1 MKNELFEKAE
11 LIKDVMNIKEAV
23 KFIVEKSGSIYY
35 ENLLNSEDFNKE
47 EEIEDIRELFGIWLE
62 EFDWTEEE
70 KNFMRN
76 F

>member
-1 MKNELFEKAE
+1 
-11 LIKDVMNIKEAV
+11 MNIKEAV

-35 ENLLNSEDFNKE
+35 EDLLNREDYNKE
-47 EEIEDIRELFGIWLE
+47 EEIEDIRELFRIWLE

-70 KNFMRN
+70 KKFMRN

>member
-1 MKNELFEKAE
+1 
-11 LIKDVMNIKEAV
+11 MNIKEAV

-62 EFDWTEEE
+62 EFNWTEEE

>member
-1 MKNELFEKAE
+1 
-11 LIKDVMNIKEAV
+11 MNIKEAI

-35 ENLLNSEDFNKE
+35 ENLLNSEDYNKE
-47 EEIEDIRELFGIWLE
+47 EEIEGIRELFGIWLE

>member
-1 MKNELFEKAE
+1 
-11 LIKDVMNIKEAV
+11 MNIKEAV
-23 KFIVEKSGSIYY
+23 KFIVEKGGSIYY
-35 ENLLNSEDFNKE
+35 ENLLDSEDYNEE

>member
-1 MKNELFEKAE
+1 
-11 LIKDVMNIKEAV
+11 MNIKEAV
-23 KFIVEKSGSIYY
+23 EFIVEKGGSIYY
-35 ENLLNSEDFNKE
+35 ENLLDSEDFNEE

>member
-1 MKNELFEKAE
+1 
-11 LIKDVMNIKEAV
+11 MNIKEAV
-23 KFIVEKSGSIYY
+23 KFIVERSGSIYY
-35 ENLLNSEDFNKE
+35 ENLLNSEDYNKE
-47 EEIEDIRELFGIWLE
+47 EEIEGIRELFGIWLE

>member
-1 MKNELFEKAE
+1 
-11 LIKDVMNIKEAV
+11 MNIKEAI

-35 ENLLNSEDFNKE
+35 ENLLNSEDYNKE
-47 EEIEDIRELFGIWLE
+47 EEIEGIRELFGIWLE
-62 EFDWTEEE
+62 KFDWTEKE

>member
-1 MKNELFEKAE
+1 
-11 LIKDVMNIKEAV
+11 MNIKEVV
-23 KFIVEKSGSIYY
+23 KFIVEKGGSIYY
-35 ENLLNSEDFNKE
+35 ENLLDSEDFNEE

>member
-1 MKNELFEKAE
+1 
-11 LIKDVMNIKEAV
+11 MNIKEAI

-35 ENLLNSEDFNKE
+35 ENLLNSEDYNKE
-47 EEIEDIRELFGIWLE
+47 EEIEGIRELFGIWLE

-70 KNFMRN
+70 KKFMRN

>member
-1 MKNELFEKAE
+1 
-11 LIKDVMNIKEAV
+11 MNIKEAV
-23 KFIVEKSGSIYY
+23 KFIVEKGGSIYY
-35 ENLLNSEDFNKE
+35 ENLLDSEDFNEE

>member
-1 MKNELFEKAE
+1 
-11 LIKDVMNIKEAV
+11 MNIKEAV
-23 KFIVEKSGSIYY
+23 KFIVEKGGSIYY
-35 ENLLNSEDFNKE
+35 ENLLNSEDFNEE

>member
-1 MKNELFEKAE
+1 
-11 LIKDVMNIKEAV
+11 MNIKEAV

-70 KNFMRN
+70 KKFMRN

>member
-1 MKNELFEKAE
+1 
-11 LIKDVMNIKEAV
+11 MNIKEVV
-23 KFIVEKSGSIYY
+23 KFIVEKGGSIYY

-47 EEIEDIRELFGIWLE
+47 EEIEDVRELFGIWLE

-70 KNFMRN
+70 KKFMRN

>member
-1 MKNELFEKAE
+1 
-11 LIKDVMNIKEAV
+11 MNIKEAI

-35 ENLLNSEDFNKE
+35 EDLLNREDYNKE
-47 EEIEDIRELFGIWLE
+47 EEIEGIRELFGIWLE

-70 KNFMRN
+70 KKFMRN

>member
-1 MKNELFEKAE
+1 
-11 LIKDVMNIKEAV
+11 MNIKEAV
-23 KFIVEKSGSIYY
+23 KFIVEKGGSIYY
-35 ENLLNSEDFNKE
+35 ENLLNSEDYNKE
-47 EEIEDIRELFGIWLE
+47 EEIEGIRELFGIWLE

>member
-1 MKNELFEKAE
+1 
-11 LIKDVMNIKEAV
+11 MNIKEVV
-23 KFIVEKSGSIYY
+23 KFIVEKGGSIYY
-35 ENLLNSEDFNKE
+35 ENLLDSEDYNKE

-76 F
+76 FLK

>member
-1 MKNELFEKAE
+1 MF
-11 LIKDVMNIKEAV
+11 MNIKEAV
-23 KFIVEKSGSIYY
+23 KFIVEKGGSIYY

-62 EFDWTEEE
+62 EFNWTEEE
-70 KNFMRN
+70 KKFMRN

>member
-1 MKNELFEKAE
+1 
-11 LIKDVMNIKEAV
+11 MNIKEAV
-23 KFIVEKSGSIYY
+23 KFIVEKGGSIYY

-62 EFDWTEEE
+62 EFNWTEEE
-70 KNFMRN
+70 KKFMRN

>member
-1 MKNELFEKAE
+1 
-11 LIKDVMNIKEAV
+11 MNIKEAV
-23 KFIVEKSGSIYY
+23 KFIVEKGGSIYY

-62 EFDWTEEE
+62 EFDWTEKE

>member
-1 MKNELFEKAE
+1 
-11 LIKDVMNIKEAV
+11 MNIKEAV
-23 KFIVEKSGSIYY
+23 KFIVEKGGSIYY
-35 ENLLNSEDFNKE
+35 ENLLDSEDFNE
-47 EEIEDIRELFGIWLE
+47 EQEIEDIRELFGIWLE

>member
-1 MKNELFEKAE
+1 MF
-11 LIKDVMNIKEAV
+11 MNIKEVV
-23 KFIVEKSGSIYY
+23 KFIVEKGGSIYY
-35 ENLLNSEDFNKE
+35 ENLLDSEDFNEE

>member
-1 MKNELFEKAE
+1 
-11 LIKDVMNIKEAV
+11 MNIKEAV
-23 KFIVEKSGSIYY
+23 EFIVEKGGSIYY

>member
-1 MKNELFEKAE
+1 
-11 LIKDVMNIKEAV
+11 MNIKEAV

-35 ENLLNSEDFNKE
+35 ENLLNSEDYNKE
-47 EEIEDIRELFGIWLE
+47 EEIEGIRELFRIWLE

-70 KNFMRN
+70 KKFMRN

>member
-1 MKNELFEKAE
+1 
-11 LIKDVMNIKEAV
+11 MNIKEAV

-35 ENLLNSEDFNKE
+35 ENLLNSEDYNKE
-47 EEIEDIRELFGIWLE
+47 EEIEGIRELFGIWIE

>member
-1 MKNELFEKAE
+1 
-11 LIKDVMNIKEAV
+11 MNIKEVV
-23 KFIVEKSGSIYY
+23 KFIVEKGGSIYY
-35 ENLLNSEDFNKE
+35 EKLLDSEDFNE
-47 EEIEDIRELFGIWLE
+47 QQEIEDIRELFGIWLE

>member
-1 MKNELFEKAE
+1 
-11 LIKDVMNIKEAV
+11 MNIKEVV
-23 KFIVEKSGSIYY
+23 KFIVEKGGSIYY
-35 ENLLNSEDFNKE
+35 ENLLDSEDFNEE

-70 KNFMRN
+70 KKFMRN